1 MECQNDK
8 CELRQRIQE
17 VTDGVR
23 VFQHEMR
30 ESMQEFQREMK
41 NAFSDLDA
49 RQTDAR
55 KDSEQH
61 LREEMQRER
70 MTVTAR
76 IDRTIEDNNKHL
88 LQINSDLGEIKG
100 ALGLKTDKDETGQLR
115 TSVMNRMEAMK
126 SAAREEAQREIDRI
140 RGDQT
145 QFKNKVLF
153 TIIGLLGSG
162 LFFALGHFL

>member
-17 VTDGVR
+17 VTEGVR
-23 VFQHEMR
+23 VFQDEMR
-30 ESMQEFQREMK
+30 KSMQEFQKEMK
-41 NAFSDLDA
+41 SAFADLDA
-49 RQTDAR
+49 RQTSAR
-55 KDSEQH
+55 KDSEQY
-61 LREEMQRER
+61 LRDEMQRER

-76 IDRTIEDNNKHL
+76 IDRTIEENNKHL

>member
-17 VTDGVR
+17 VTEGVR
-23 VFQHEMR
+23 VFQNEMR
-30 ESMQEFQREMK
+30 ESMQEFQREIK

-76 IDRTIEDNNKHL
+76 IDRTIEDNNRHL

-100 ALGLKTDKDETGQLR
+100 ALGLKADKDETGQLR
-115 TSVMNRMEAMK
+115 TSVMNRMEAVK
-126 SAAREEAQREIDRI
+126 SAARDEAQREIDRI
-140 RGDQT
+140 RSDQAN
-145 QFKNKVLF
+145 FKSKVLF